1 MTKHVLAAALMVSMA
16 TSATAQQSPCETDD
30 YLEAAIAHLESHYRS
45 FPEELFTVQLFLK
58 EGFQRNEVTPD
69 GKWGPKTEGAVCTI
83 LQTYTEIGGS
93 DGDWGIHRASHTPQ
107 FTNWVLKA
115 ARANL
120 SDGEVEFPD

>member
-1 MTKHVLAAALMVSMA
+1 MVSMA

-69 GKWGPKTEGAVCTI
+69 GKWGPRTFAAMCSA
-83 LQTYTEIGGS
+83 LQGYTTIGGS
-93 DGDWGIHRASHTPQ
+93 DGDWGIRRASHAPQ
-107 FTNWVLKA
+107 FTAWLLKT
-115 ARANL
+115 ARSNL
-120 SDGEVEFPD
+120 SGGTVDFPD